1 MTICLHLVPNLRGIR
16 FEKSLNHG
24 YERKTIRFQTLLGT
38 VYFLASHISDDWQD
52 DAGDGIAGLAF
63 TSLAVDGVVPPLINA
78 INQGRNLHRTSV

>member
-1 MTICLHLVPNLRGIR
+1 MDTK
-16 FEKSLNHG
+16 EKL
-24 YERKTIRFQTLLGT
+24 YVFKLLLGT

-78 INQGRNLHRTSV
+78 ISQGKDLHRISM